1 VNNELDRTMLIKVII
16 VEDSRLARLEL
27 TELLKAFPEIE
38 IINEADNISK
48 AQRIIETLKPDLIF
62 LDINM
67 PGGNGFEL
75 LESLKNCPEVIFT
88 TAYDEYAV
96 KAFEYNALDYLLKPI
111 NTNRLAQAIGK
122 IKNKMN
128 VVHSLE
134 DPNKL
139 KRLGKTFVKDG
150 DRYWIV
156 RHEKIRYF
164 ESCGNYVKVH
174 FDNNKPM
181 LYKSLNKIEISL
193 EDDLFVRA
201 NRQFI
206 INKTFISS
214 VHQSSEKGLSITM
227 DDEREIV
234 VSRRNV
240 SQVKKSINL

>member
-1 VNNELDRTMLIKVII
+1 MNNELDRTMLIKVII

-139 KRLGKTFVKDG
+139 KRLGRLVQQCPC
-150 DRYWIV
+150 WPLAQSMNNAWMQPV
-156 RHEKIRYF
+156 RRL
-164 ESCGNYVKVH
+164 NYL
-174 FDNNKPM
+174 PR
-181 LYKSLNKIEISL
+181 S
-193 EDDLFVRA
+193 
-201 NRQFI
+201 
-206 INKTFISS
+206 
-214 VHQSSEKGLSITM
+214 
-227 DDEREIV
+227 REGPI
-234 VSRRNV
+234 
-240 SQVKKSINL
+240 